1 MADLR
6 ISEFW
11 IFDML
16 NSLSRAASG
25 WGADSGSARRGQD
38 RSGPEQTG
46 IRISWFKRPCQASY
60 RSHLRLFRT
69 PPREHVSCHQKDLRP
84 LTPPIGE
91 KRVHHVRGLTQST
104 AACLGRNSPSYRRKS
119 VSLVLRE
126 SLIFWSNLLC
136 DIRTSSPSSAK
147 GDKDVCPGGTVGSH
161 RGP

>member
-1 MADLR
+1 MKIAAWSGPRNLSTAMLYAFGSRTDCAAWDEPFYAPYLTHTGTDHPMTADIQHSHETDPSAIAQACAGAVPLGR
-6 ISEFW
+6 AHW
-11 IFDML
+11 YMKHMPHHMLPGFDM
-16 NSLSRAASG
+16 N
-25 WGADSGSARRGQD
+25 
-38 RSGPEQTG
+38 
-46 IRISWFKRPCQASY
+46 
-60 RSHLRLFRT
+60 
-69 PPREHVSCHQKDLRP
+69 
-84 LTPPIGE
+84 
-91 KRVHHVRGLTQST
+91 GLTQST